1 MSGKCD
7 YMNHGELEK
16 IFSREISLF
25 KIHLC
30 PWEQYSLWEN
40 TKNMKKKYDYSIYQL
55 QKNT

>member
-16 IFSREISLF
+16 SFSREISLF